1 MNQETEVL
9 DFFGPLLADP
19 SKIKREAVRR
29 RKLACCV
36 GPNCDG
42 EHPTHAL
49 PSG

>member
-29 RKLACCV
+29 VSVLS
-36 GPNCDG
+36 GPW
-42 EHPTHAL
+42 L
-49 PSG
+49 